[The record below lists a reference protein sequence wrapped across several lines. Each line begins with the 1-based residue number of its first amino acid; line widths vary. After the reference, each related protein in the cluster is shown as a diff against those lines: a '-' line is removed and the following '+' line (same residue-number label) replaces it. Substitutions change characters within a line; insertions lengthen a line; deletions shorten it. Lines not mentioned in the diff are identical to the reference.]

1 MMRNDGRYLLSGS
14 RDDSALKVWERIGD
28 GQYTVV
34 ARKGGM
40 PIMFT
45 LPYRVAVTML
55 LSLRYG
61 RWHRMRM
68 NIVPCDRSR
77 LPE

>member
-14 RDDSALKVWERIGD
+14 RDDSALKVWERISD

-45 LPYRVAVTML
+45 LPYRVT
-55 LSLRYG
+55 G
-61 RWHRMRM
+61 G
-68 NIVPCDRSR
+68 I
-77 LPE
+77 